1 MAEVHT
7 EKKFRLKHLPSLF
20 VKTFNAWN
28 DDDPWR
34 LSAVVA
40 YYAVLSLPG
49 LIVILINVV
58 GSIWGAEIVQGQLTH
73 EIASI
78 LGSDAADVIKVMIS
92 ETLDTPVQDLFAW
105 QPWAPTTPTTPKED

>member
-1 MAEVHT
+1 MAEEHI
-7 EKKFRLKHLPSLF
+7 EKKFQLKHLPSLF

-28 DDDPWR
+28 SDDPWR

-58 GSIWGAEIVQGQLTH
+58 GSIWGQEIVQGQLTRQ
-73 EIASI
+73 IASV
-78 LGSDAADVIKVMIS
+78 LGADSADIIKSM
-92 ETLDTPVQDLFAW
+92 
-105 QPWAPTTPTTPKED
+105 